1 MSEVERLK
9 QENLKLRAA
18 LEDSESERKRLHIEI
33 EALRYRLD
41 LLSRR
46 VFGHSSEKLDK
57 DQLEFLFANFK
68 DELGDARP
76 EDLDSGREPERPKRR
91 PAQAPE
97 PRSLDK
103 LEVIEKTLIPENVA
117 ALPEAWH
124 RIGEDKADQL
134 DYIPAKFVILRTIRP
149 KYVPAD
155 AAVDTPPIQHP
166 APPRLIE
173 RGFAAPGLLAH
184 LLISKYGDH
193 LPCHRLEKIFKERH
207 GVPLSRQQ
215 ISQWVGRLADEFG
228 LVVESLRSQI
238 KKADYLQVDETPIT
252 FLDRDRPRGSA
263 KGYLWTYL
271 IPGEVVVYDWKTGR
285 GADALSRVLGSEYEG
300 AIQCDGYQSYDAYG
314 KANPKAL
321 LIGCFAHA
329 RRKFEN
335 AKEQDP
341 ERASEVLGLIAK
353 LYALEK
359 EMRKAAITPTRRHAI
374 RLERALP
381 IAHELKSR
389 LEAFQQELRR
399 SPAISQ
405 AVNYTLSQWPKLE
418 RVFER
423 GEAELDTNLVEN
435 AIRPT
440 AVGKKNW
447 LFIGHRNA
455 GQRAG
460 NIYSLIQTCRLQ
472 GVEPMAYLKSL
483 IEELPHATNQTVHTL
498 TPMAW
503 KARQTA
509 KS

>member
-1 MSEVERLK
+1 M
-9 QENLKLRAA
+9 
-18 LEDSESERKRLHIEI
+18 
-33 EALRYRLD
+33 
-41 LLSRR
+41 
-46 VFGHSSEKLDK
+46 
-57 DQLEFLFANFK
+57 
-68 DELGDARP
+68 
-76 EDLDSGREPERPKRR
+76 
-91 PAQAPE
+91 
-97 PRSLDK
+97 
-103 LEVIEKTLIPENVA
+103 
-117 ALPEAWH
+117 PEAWR
-124 RIGEDKADQL
+124 RIGEETVDQL

-149 KYVPAD
+149 KYVPVDKAL
-155 AAVDTPPIQHP
+155 DTPPIQHP

-193 LPCHRLEKIFKERH
+193 LPCHRLETIFKERH

-215 ISQWVGRLADEFG
+215 IGQWIGRCADEFG
-228 LVVESLRSQI
+228 LVVEALRSQI

-271 IPGEVVVYDWKTGR
+271 IPGELVVYDWKTSR
-285 GADALSRVLGSEYEG
+285 GANALTRVLGSEYQG
-300 AIQCDGYQSYDAYG
+300 AIQCDGYQAYDVYG
-314 KANPKAL
+314 KENPKAC

-341 ERASEVLGLIAK
+341 EKTGEVLALIAK
-353 LYALEK
+353 LYAVEK
-359 EMRKAAITPTRRHAI
+359 EMREAETPPTERHAL
-374 RLERALP
+374 RLERSLP
-381 IAHELKSR
+381 VVHELKSR
-389 LEAFQQELRR
+389 LEVFQQALRP
-399 SPAISQ
+399 STAVGQ
-405 AVNYTLSQWPKLE
+405 AVNYALGQWPKLE

-455 GQRAG
+455 GQRAA
-460 NIYSLIQTCRLQ
+460 NLYSLIQTCRLQ
-472 GVEPMAYLKSL
+472 GVEPMAYLKAL

-503 KARQTA
+503 KARQA
-509 KS
+509 VNS